1 MSILT
6 WMIWGTPSL
15 ETPTRSWQIVMIK
28 ETSQTKWSSMESI
41 KTSAKNSRIT
51 RVHRICPLSRCEEKI
66 FWKHA
71 AAPTAVIC
79 HDILCRRRNPNKID
93 ACKECAEIS
102 SCRVRWVR
110 DETHHWSSQFPLSHD
125 PHIRLSHIPR
135 FSLRRNEVIDSNKI
149 LLAQELKA
157 RLIFGHMPSPLL
169 GEIGKAA
176 MVRKHSSHL
185 PDTVSWTRNAQSRQL
200 TMQLLIYVGLPQSLA
215 MRLRKNES
223 TDSRTPPG

>member
-1 MSILT
+1 M
-6 WMIWGTPSL
+6 
-15 ETPTRSWQIVMIK
+15 Q
-28 ETSQTKWSSMESI
+28 
-41 KTSAKNSRIT
+41 NSRIT
-51 RVHRICPLSRCEEKI
+51 RVHRICPLSRCESDLLETCGRPNRSDMSWYFVSQEEPKRNRRLQGMYWNI
-66 FWKHA
+66 F
-71 AAPTAVIC
+71 
-79 HDILCRRRNPNKID
+79 LQ
-93 ACKECAEIS
+93 S
-102 SCRVRWVR
+102 
-110 DETHHWSSQFPLSHD
+110 PLS
-125 PHIRLSHIPR
+125 PWWNTSLKFPVPTVPWSPYPIIPR

-215 MRLRKNES
+215 MRLRENES
-223 TDSRTPPG
+223 TESRTPLVKPCKLYVSISHET